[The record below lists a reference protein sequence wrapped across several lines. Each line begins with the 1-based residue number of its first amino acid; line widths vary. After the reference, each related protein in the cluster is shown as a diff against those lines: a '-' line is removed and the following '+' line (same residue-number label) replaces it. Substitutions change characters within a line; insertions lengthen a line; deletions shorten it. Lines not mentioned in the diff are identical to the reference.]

1 MGSIE
6 AEEFRRSQR
15 LSQDKIRRGQAN
27 YNRNNKIVQFPEK
40 YVVKQGSAKKAKM
53 LAKRRRK
60 LKLRIAAILLGAGIG
75 IGSISAVGHVINN
88 NKENV
93 TTLSEKIGDKTTESI
108 GINADTEELL
118 QKCEE
123 QIKSLN
129 EQEVMNLTDD
139 NIIEVIGNVE
149 TLNFNTIKDK
159 VANLKGLTRNDIK
172 LHYNFEQGDGNY
184 YATIDAGEEKFSSGN
199 ALPFGIGE
207 KNHIPK
213 EIADLII
220 QIGDYEKL
228 ITDLKTDKIT
238 KANAI
243 KELNKLTEK
252 VTEFATRDLT
262 IDDKGNIEVKEHES
276 EIDKE
281 EER

>member
-1 MGSIE
+1 MGNRE
-6 AEEFRRSQR
+6 AEEFRRSQ
-15 LSQDKIRRGQAN
+15 SIRQEQNKRKQIN
-27 YNRNNKIVQFPEK
+27 NRDNKIVQFPEK

-53 LAKRRRK
+53 LAKRRKK

-75 IGSISAVGHVINN
+75 LGSISAVGHAINN
-88 NKENV
+88 NKENL
-93 TTLSEKIGDKTTESI
+93 TTLAEKIGNEEIEGVGLRT
-108 GINADTEELL
+108 DTEELL
-118 QKCEE
+118 QKCEK

-139 NIIEVIGNVE
+139 MLIEIVGNVE

-159 VANLKGLTRNDIK
+159 VANLKGLTRNDITLK
-172 LHYNFEQGDGNY
+172 YNFENGDGKY
-184 YATIDAGEEKFSSGN
+184 YATIKVGDEMLSSGN

-228 ITDLKTDKIT
+228 VTDLKTDKIT
-238 KANAI
+238 KINAI
-243 KELNKLTEK
+243 KEINKLAEK
-252 VTEFATRDLT
+252 VMGFAEKDLT
-262 IDDKGNIEVKEHES
+262 IDNKGNIEVKEHEA
-276 EIDKE
+276 EKDKE